1 MKIQKDNVFFMG
13 QGTPVVLLHSA
24 MSSKLQWYFLMRSL
38 KSDFLTIALDFY
50 GSGSTPLPDINSEV
64 FTLSDE
70 IALVDSLLDGIVSP
84 DESFHVVGHSYGGT
98 IGLRLCY
105 RNQERI
111 RSLTLF
117 EPVAYHLLPE
127 TEEVLTEI
135 HRTSGTVKNYIAQNN
150 FAGAAEYFID
160 YWNGAG
166 TFATYPK
173 EMQNILCQ
181 GARKMPLS
189 YHALMEEPISLED
202 YKKINV
208 PVCLIAGR
216 QSPLTSRRVAEL
228 LVDVLPDCRFH
239 WLDTG
244 HMAPLTHPHKV
255 NPIIES
261 FIRQVESTK

>member
-13 QGTPVVLLHSA
+13 QGIPVVLLHSA

-50 GSGSTPLPDINSEV
+50 GSGSTPLPDISSEI
-64 FTLSDE
+64 FSLSDE
-70 IALVDSLLDGIVSP
+70 ISLVDSLLDGIVSP
-84 DESFHVVGHSYGGT
+84 EESFHVVGHSYGGT
-98 IGLRLCY
+98 IGLRWCY
-105 RNQERI
+105 QNQERI

-127 TEEVLTEI
+127 TEDVLTEVR
-135 HRTSGTVKNYIAQNN
+135 RTSGTVKNHIAQNN
-150 FAGAAEYFID
+150 FTGAAEYFID

-173 EMQNILCQ
+173 EMQDILAQ
-181 GARKMPLS
+181 GAKKMPLT
-189 YHALMEEPISLED
+189 YHALMEEPLSLED

-208 PVCLIAGR
+208 PVCLIAGK
-216 QSPLTSRRVAEL
+216 QSPPTSRRVAEL

-261 FIRQVESTK
+261 FIRNLK